1 MTVCGVC
8 SEGSALFHITSMRK
22 QKKQN
27 ANDTTAQDCRD
38 SFILSYKAFEIHK
51 QGFEKGEKQMQ
62 KRYLE
67 SNTIN

>member
-1 MTVCGVC
+1 MVFAQKAVPYFILQVR
-8 SEGSALFHITSMRK
+8 EN
-22 QKKQN
+22 KKQN